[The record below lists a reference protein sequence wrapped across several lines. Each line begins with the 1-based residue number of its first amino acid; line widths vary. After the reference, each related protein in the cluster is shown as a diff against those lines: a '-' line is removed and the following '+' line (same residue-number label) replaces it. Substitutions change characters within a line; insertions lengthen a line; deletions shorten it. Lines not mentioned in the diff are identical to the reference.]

1 MALAQQPYNI
11 ICRPLHRT
19 LQGPPAHGKEQSMA
33 MDSTNRKLFWVLFTV
48 LSFGGWFLPFGWAL
62 VEMFLSL
69 LVSWWLVYRSGI
81 F

>member
-1 MALAQQPYNI
+1 MLPVAAV
-11 ICRPLHRT
+11 RDE
-19 LQGPPAHGKEQSMA
+19 KQSMA
-33 MDSTNRKLFWVLFTV
+33 IDSTNRKLFWVLFTV
-48 LSFGGWFLPFGWAL
+48 LSFGGWFLSFGWGV